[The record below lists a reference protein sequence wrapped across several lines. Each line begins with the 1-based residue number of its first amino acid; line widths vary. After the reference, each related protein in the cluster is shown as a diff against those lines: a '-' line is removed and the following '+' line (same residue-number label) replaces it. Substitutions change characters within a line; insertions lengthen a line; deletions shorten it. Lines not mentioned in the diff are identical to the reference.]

1 MASPVVDSQIRN
13 QKVMSVDRQISTT
26 KGALLIDVD
35 NFHDPVQLRAAYSQ
49 FVQHVG
55 KGAICHAHGDLRIL
69 QSEALKPVWI
79 DVAAKLVPCLPL
91 SKNTT
96 DVGLAVDALSLH
108 FLFGIRKFGIASGD
122 ADFAPL
128 SLQLRELGC
137 EVTCFAR
144 MAIAFEAMTSYY
156 DRVIRFDVAPVAAAT
171 VPPDKPKPVVFPA
184 TVTTQ
189 VSPAKPDPSPV
200 KSTSDAGKADR
211 ESEAAAVKKIL
222 DALPKW
228 LPLTVRQLNQ
238 LGAPL
243 REKKIKTGTA
253 PLHQLFRKYP
263 SYFTVLPKTGQ
274 PRTVRLERT
283 P

>member
-1 MASPVVDSQIRN
+1 M
-13 QKVMSVDRQISTT
+13 DRQIGTT

-91 SKNTT
+91 RKNTT

-137 EVTCFAR
+137 EVTCFSR

-156 DRVIRFDVAPVAAAT
+156 DRVIRFDVAPVASTSPRPPANQPVSQSPAAT
-171 VPPDKPKPVVFPA
+171 VPLDTPKSVVFPA

-189 VSPAKPDPSPV
+189 VSQAKPDPSPV
-200 KSTSDAGKADR
+200 KATSDAGKADR

-222 DALPKW
+222 EALPKW